1 MYNSIF
7 FEIGQ
12 SEVIRSDLSS
22 LSNLFSCQTYSVK
35 KGINGCKSL
44 SIFKIIYEE
53 NCLASRMEVLFFEL
67 NIGFERP
74 IKLHA
79 GESVQIDR
87 RSKSTPLGL
96 DNTNFTSQHIRKG
109 DVAYYTKQNVGTDCL
124 QVLLVH
130 PGSPAPVESL
140 STVVTHSHDI
150 VRIGREL
157 NVMPSSECFHL
168 TLKEDEIVLLL
179 PLHFRQRV
187 LDIKSNKLSSK
198 DSMLTLELDL
208 INHVLEGR
216 AK

>member
-1 MYNSIF
+1 MKRTILGKTENGDVVADDIF
-7 FEIGQ
+7 YEAGDYKPVVVEE
-12 SEVIRSDLSS
+12 EV
-22 LSNLFSCQTYSVK
+22 V
-35 KGINGCKSL
+35 
-44 SIFKIIYEE
+44 
-53 NCLASRMEVLFFEL
+53 EV
-67 NIGFERP
+67 
-74 IKLHA
+74 
-79 GESVQIDR
+79 VQIDR

-96 DNTNFTSQHIRKG
+96 GNNNFTSQHIRKG

-130 PGSPAPVESL
+130 PGPPAPVESL
-140 STVVTHSHDI
+140 STVVTHSHD
-150 VRIGREL
+150 VARIGREL

-187 LDIKSNKLSSK
+187 LNIKSKKLSNK

-208 INHVLEGR
+208 IDHVLEGR